1 MRESVGSPGTEKG
14 AVETPADGRAGR
26 RGTAR
31 SGEAPVTRRA
41 RRPMD
46 AAAAGTCRRVPSPKR
61 RRAAVANSKVGMGKR
76 VFRAKTQTRKERK
89 VLQHGRALWRNRKG
103 NPRKWP
109 RRGGAE
115 EEESE
120 LRSDWGAEGRP
131 TTARQRR
138 DC

>member
-14 AVETPADGRAGR
+14 TVETPADWRAWR

-61 RRAAVANSKVGMGKR
+61 MRAAVANSKVGMGKR
-76 VFRAKTQTRKERK
+76 VRAKTQRRKER
-89 VLQHGRALWRNRKG
+89 RS
-103 NPRKWP
+103 
-109 RRGGAE
+109 E
-115 EEESE
+115 EHTSE
-120 LRSDWGAEGRP
+120 LQSLRHLVCRLLLEK
-131 TTARQRR
+131 
-138 DC
+138 